1 MTCNIP
7 ENPAKILL
15 RLPNWV
21 GDLVMCTPALRS
33 IRHRFPQSH
42 ISVII
47 KPSLKK
53 IIQHSPFIDRV
64 IEYEPKGKDRSIT
77 SYFRFIRFLRK
88 EHFDMG
94 ILFTSS
100 FSSALLLFLSGIPV
114 RVGYDRDGR
123 GWMLT
128 HRKKTM
134 RKGFKII
141 PVNKVELDLG
151 LCEMLGCTN
160 LNTRPELE
168 PGYEAE
174 QEAEEFLKKGGVEP
188 HDVFI
193 IMIPGATFG
202 PSKCWKKEYFAE
214 VADRLIEKYGA
225 KILFAAGPG
234 ELSIVQEIQ
243 GMMHNRPIDSG
254 EKILPLDTLMAL
266 VKRCTLMITNDTG
279 PRHFAVAFDR
289 PVVVIMGSTD
299 PRHTDC
305 NLEKTI
311 VLQESVPCGPCHLRY
326 CPTDHRCMT
335 LITPEKVFAAA
346 CNMIENHRGNQKK

>member
-1 MTCNIP
+1 MTRNIP
-7 ENPAKILL
+7 ENPAKIIL

-33 IRHRFPQSH
+33 IRYRFPQSH
-42 ISVII
+42 ISVIV

-64 IEYEPKGKDRSIT
+64 IEYEPKGKDGDIR
-77 SYFRFIRFLRK
+77 SYFRFIRFLRE
-88 EHFDMG
+88 EHFEIG
-94 ILFTSS
+94 VTFTGS

-128 HRKKTM
+128 HRKKPV

-151 LCEMLGCTN
+151 LCTMLGCTHMD
-160 LNTRPELE
+160 TRPELE
-168 PGYEAE
+168 PGPEAD
-174 QEAEEFLKKGGVEP
+174 QEAEELLKRNGIGP
-188 HDVFI
+188 RDVFI
-193 IMIPGATFG
+193 IMIPGATYG
-202 PSKCWKKEYFAE
+202 PSKCWKREYFAA
-214 VADRLIEKYGA
+214 VADSLIDKYGA

-234 ELSIVQEIQ
+234 ELPIVRDIIN
-243 GMMHNRPIDSG
+243 MMQNSPIDLG
-254 EKILPLDTLMAL
+254 DRILPLDTLIAL

-305 NLEKTI
+305 NLEKTV
-311 VLQESVPCGPCHLRY
+311 VLQENVPCGPCHLRC

-335 LITPEKVFAAA
+335 LITPEKVFTAA
-346 CNMIENHRGNQKK
+346 CDMIETYHVHQEK